1 MPSSTSSF
9 ERKIPGGN
17 WPAYFVATLLLTLML
32 LGGWEY
38 YWRQAGYAPTLNDTS
53 DLWAATR
60 AELKNSPPGRTVLI
74 GSSRMLFDFDLVVY
88 AQYFETEKPFQ
99 LAVVGSTPIIILE
112 HLAED
117 ESFVGT
123 VLCGIVPGLYFVP
136 QGPPVEWAKNAVR
149 RYEQWAPSQRSGNWL
164 GVQLEKRLAFI
175 QQEDLTLNKLLE
187 SLDIPNR
194 ANAQVPPQLPPYFGK
209 MQENRQ
215 TRMWENAGFD
225 TPRARKIQQIW
236 LPLFTPPPPPPG
248 VTPEKFREMYMASV
262 ESYLKRT
269 REAVD
274 KIRNRGGQV
283 VFIRFPSSG
292 KIREIETKFSPRP
305 VFWEQL
311 LVRADAPGI
320 HFEDYPELADF
331 RCPEWSHLSADDAT
345 RFTQNLMPI
354 LAKTLDE
361 LRQKKQAS
369 P

>member
-1 MPSSTSSF
+1 MPSSTSNF

-32 LGGWEY
+32 LAGWEY
-38 YWRQAGYAPTLNDTS
+38 YWRQNGYAPTLNDTS

-60 AELKNSPPGRTVLI
+60 TKLKASPPGQTVLI
-74 GSSRMLFDFDLVVY
+74 GSSRMLFDFDMDVY
-88 AQYFETEKPFQ
+88 AQYFKTERPFQ

-112 HLAED
+112 HLADD
-117 ESFVGT
+117 ESFTGT

-164 GVQLEKRLAFI
+164 GIQLEKRLAFI
-175 QQEDLTLNKLLE
+175 QQEDLTLNALLATIR
-187 SLDIPNR
+187 IPNR

-215 TRMWENAGFD
+215 VRMWENATFD
-225 TPRARKIQQIW
+225 TPLAHKIQQIW

-248 VTPEKFREMYMASV
+248 ITPEKFKEMYMASV

-292 KIREIETKFSPRP
+292 KVREIEAQFSPRP
-305 VFWEQL
+305 MFWETL
-311 LVRADAPGI
+311 LARTDAPGI

-331 RCPEWSHLSADDAT
+331 RCPEWSHLTGEDAT
-345 RFTQNLMPI
+345 RFTKNLMPI

-361 LRQKKQAS
+361 LKTE
-369 P
+369 